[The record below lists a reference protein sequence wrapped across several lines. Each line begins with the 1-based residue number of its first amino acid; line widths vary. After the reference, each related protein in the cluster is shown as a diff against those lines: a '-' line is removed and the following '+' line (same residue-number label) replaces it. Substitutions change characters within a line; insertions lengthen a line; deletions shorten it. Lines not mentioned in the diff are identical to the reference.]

1 MVKNFSLVTGTFFF
15 KLIQGI
21 LVYVILARTFDV
33 ENFGFVALCFSC
45 SIICM
50 NIVDYG
56 GRLFIIVEAVDFSL
70 IKQCGYI
77 DHWKRPK
84 LILSL
89 ILFTITLS
97 WSYSLGYSIEEITML
112 LLAVASGSLLS
123 FANSYSFVANIS
135 NNYRLEVLVNGVFTL
150 LVLMV
155 CVFVALYS
163 SALLFMCGIFGAALG
178 GYFTAKIYFN
188 RFVIVKNI
196 DSTIPRKSVKEIFI
210 TSLPFAL
217 LTFLSLGVGSLDIFF
232 VEASLDRQTLSE
244 YLIISRI
251 IFGLGFFIPVLA
263 VYGPHK
269 ISEARNNN
277 DLLKKITKKLT
288 MISLALALNAVC
300 FYWILDLWLIQ
311 LIFGS
316 DYGSLTKY
324 TYIILA
330 IVFIKHLNVIPGS
343 MVSVLV
349 SQKIR
354 VKVSTISLT
363 VLIFSFIFLI
373 PFFQLNGVLL
383 GLLLSHIIMGILFI
397 YYINTKGLTKN
408 MAKPSDKKLSRIH

>member
-1 MVKNFSLVTGTFFF
+1 MVKNFSLITGTFIFR
-15 KLIQGI
+15 LIQNL
-21 LVYVILARTFDV
+21 LVFIILARVFTIDV
-33 ENFGFVALCFSC
+33 FGFVALCFSC

-56 GRLFIIVEAVDFSL
+56 GRLFIIVDATDVSL
-70 IKQCGYI
+70 AERCRYI

-97 WSYSLGYSIEEITML
+97 WSYSLGYSTEEISML
-112 LLAVASGSLLS
+112 MLAVAGGSLLS
-123 FANSYSFVANIS
+123 FANSHSFVANVS
-135 NNYRLEVLVNGVFTL
+135 NDYRLEVIVNGVFTI
-150 LVLMV
+150 LVLIV
-155 CVFVALYS
+155 CTVVAMFS
-163 SALLFMCGIFGAALG
+163 SALLFMCGIFLAAFGAYIA
-178 GYFTAKIYFN
+178 AKIYFN
-188 RFVIVKNI
+188 RYIIKKR
-196 DSTIPRKSVKEIFI
+196 DLTKTHKSVKEVFN

-217 LTFLSLGVGSLDIFF
+217 LTILSLGVGSLDIFF

-263 VYGPHK
+263 VYTPHK
-269 ISEARNNN
+269 IAEVKNKN
-277 DLLKKITKKLT
+277 DLLKSEIKKLT
-288 MISLALALNAVC
+288 IISLAFAVSAVC

-330 IVFIKHLNVIPGS
+330 IAFIKHLNVVPGS
-343 MVSVLV
+343 IVSVLV
-349 SQKIR
+349 DQNIR
-354 VKVSTISLT
+354 VKISTISLA
-363 VLIFSFIFLI
+363 VLMFSFIFLI
-373 PFFQLNGVLL
+373 PNFQLNGVLT
-383 GLLLSHIIMGILFI
+383 GLLLSHIIMGLLYI
-397 YYINTKGLTKN
+397 YYIKKNNFTKN
-408 MAKPSDKKLSRIH
+408 STRDINKNLI